1 MTEIVEFLFRHG
13 YSVLFGWVFAEAAG
27 LPLPAAPILLAAG
40 ALAGTGRMYLPVAV
54 ALAMLAA
61 MACDLAWYALGW
73 RYGSRILHLLCRIS
87 LKPDSCVRRT
97 QMSFQ
102 RRGSWA
108 LVIAKFIP
116 GLNAMTSPLAGMSRM
131 PLARFLVYDALGTF
145 LWVCSYIA
153 TGFVFSAKLEQ
164 VVVSLRFLGGGLLFV
179 LLTALAGYILWKW
192 KNRQQFL
199 RKLRIA
205 RITPEELKKRL
216 DAGEDVVVVDL
227 RHPIELD
234 ADPQTIWGAV
244 RMDPGDLEEAIEV
257 IPRDR
262 EIILF
267 CSCPNEATAAQMALR
282 LRDQGITRIRPLAEG
297 LEGWRKRG
305 FPMQAVAD
313 AVQPA

>member
-1 MTEIVEFLFRHG
+1 
-13 YSVLFGWVFAEAAG
+13 
-27 LPLPAAPILLAAG
+27 
-40 ALAGTGRMYLPVAV
+40 MYLPVAI

-61 MACDLAWYALGW
+61 MACDLGWYALGQ

-131 PLARFLVYDALGTF
+131 PLAQFLVYDALGTF

-179 LLTALAGYILWKW
+179 LLTALACYILWRW
-192 KNRQQFL
+192 QNRQQFL

-305 FPMQAVAD
+305 FPMQAVTG